1 MSEKHQSIAETVLA
15 QAQAM
20 QAGEAAPQA
29 APEGTDSVP
38 SSEAEASAPE
48 AEAAPESEAATPTK
62 RRNLSWEEAVKAV
75 PPDIAKLMKDL
86 RADYTRKTQAISDER
101 KGWTHEREAL
111 MAGLAELQANPPA
124 QDHGDYDP
132 FNEQA
137 MQQRIELEVNRRLK
151 AVLEPMQRK
160 VATMKAEEGYQS
172 FLNANPDFKTDKA
185 LRADVQAMLEK
196 NKSLDLE
203 TAYWAAKGRQKQE
216 QAQTQRDTRAA
227 RRNAAREAALK
238 GTAPSRRPPTVG
250 KPNKKDLRGM
260 SAGDI
265 YRLAQA
271 MHADK

>member
-1 MSEKHQSIAETVLA
+1 MSEKHQSVAETVLA
-15 QAQAM
+15 QAQAI

-29 APEGTDSVP
+29 P
-38 SSEAEASAPE
+38 SEPNSTETVEVAAEAEPAPTE
-48 AEAAPESEAATPTK
+48 ESPAPRK
-62 RRNLSWEEAVKAV
+62 RNLSWEEAVKQV

-160 VATMKAEEGYQS
+160 VATMKAEEGYQA